1 LNPALIGGQGDA
13 EMPKLRLRCHG
24 RRSSFRQQMEIEMTT
39 QPGAEK
45 ASTALG
51 EAKEMQLAPLKI
63 GKFLTSAEL
72 KVELWAGGWG
82 ESGCWVENGW
92 QRAPHASLGTRLPK
106 PAFLHLHL
114 HTHFHLGLFLFLP
127 LTALC
132 IICQIDRECLICSP
146 PMKASQFRYYC
157 KYNLFSSEGVN

>member
-82 ESGCWVENGW
+82 ESGWWLVGEEWLAGSST
-92 QRAPHASLGTRLPK
+92 RFTGHSL
-106 PAFLHLHL
+106 A
-114 HTHFHLGLFLFLP
+114 
-127 LTALC
+127 
-132 IICQIDRECLICSP
+132 
-146 PMKASQFRYYC
+146 KASFPP
-157 KYNLFSSEGVN
+157 LAPPHPLSPGPLPIPAADSSLHHLPN